1 LGSKPVVT
9 VSFDLASKSVL
20 TVSAGLVSKPVT
32 QVSQFGTQNRQPRF
46 GDLGFKI
53 IVTIS

>member
-32 QVSQFGTQNRQPRF
+32 RVSQFGTQNRQPRF